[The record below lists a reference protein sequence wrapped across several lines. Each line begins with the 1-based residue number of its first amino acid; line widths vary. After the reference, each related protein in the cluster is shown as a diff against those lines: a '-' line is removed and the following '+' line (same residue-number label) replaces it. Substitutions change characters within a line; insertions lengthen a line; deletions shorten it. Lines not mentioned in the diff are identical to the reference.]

1 MSATTALVPTGSQ
14 TVGPFFSIGLN
25 HLIDRAPTRA
35 AGSITIQG
43 QVFDGDGAGVPD
55 AMLEFWSPAEAAWRC
70 HEQSGHPQPTIEAR
84 PQATSGS
91 DQAKSG
97 EPLAEPTDPATGYAA
112 GFRRVATDG
121 DGKFRVTL
129 LRPKPA
135 AWPDG
140 RLQAPHL
147 LVLVF
152 ARGLLRH
159 LLTRVY
165 CADEEAISSDPL
177 LQKIPAERRG
187 TLVAQAQGPSAYG
200 WNIILQ
206 GQNETVFFAW

>member
-1 MSATTALVPTGSQ
+1 MSARTALIPTGSQ

-25 HLIDRAPTRA
+25 HLIEAAWERHDQSGRPLPPVEARPQATNGSDPAKSGEPLIDRAPTRA
-35 AGSITIQG
+35 AGIITIQG

-55 AMLEFWSPAEAAWRC
+55 AMLEFWSPAA
-70 HEQSGHPQPTIEAR
+70 EQ
-84 PQATSGS
+84 
-91 DQAKSG
+91 
-97 EPLAEPTDPATGYAA
+97 TDPAGYAV

-121 DGKFRVTL
+121 DGKFCVTL
-129 LRPKPA
+129 LRPTPA

-159 LLTRVY
+159 LLSRVY

-177 LQKIPAERRG
+177 LQEVPAERRG